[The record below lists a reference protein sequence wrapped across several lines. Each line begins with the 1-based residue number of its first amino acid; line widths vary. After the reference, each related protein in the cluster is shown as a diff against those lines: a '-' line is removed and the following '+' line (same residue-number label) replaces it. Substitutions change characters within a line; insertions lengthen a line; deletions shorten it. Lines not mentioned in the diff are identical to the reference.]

1 MGVKV
6 FFDNLGLRA
15 KLLLMMFSLLLLTL
29 ASLFVLYWQAE
40 RALIDQVEKH
50 TMDLSTAIQ
59 ISVERLTSKE
69 RTDEAR
75 LQDYVNRLQR
85 KGVNE
90 ISIISNEK
98 EIIASSN
105 PKRVGATIDP
115 KRRDLFITARL
126 GEAFTAEKGQKNYNL
141 IVPIVVGNQRMG
153 YALISLVLDD
163 FAHISRF
170 NFIKRLIVTVLVFG
184 VGIVASLILSWK
196 YTKPIGQVVR
206 AARRV
211 AQGDLRE
218 TLPVERRDEIGQL
231 TESFNDMV
239 AKLRVNKELENRLH
253 HAERLSS
260 IGQLASGI
268 AHEIRNPLNFINLS
282 IDHFQSRFPPLD
294 PRSREEFTYLVSAVK
309 TEIHRLDTMITNF
322 LTYGRPLRLQPRPCD
337 ITPLLDDV
345 ARMAEGKAKEQGVKI
360 ERGYPAELPRVL
372 VDGEQIKTCF
382 VNVLVNAFQAMP
394 QGGKL
399 SIDARLVNPHSAPQS
414 PQLSGESGR
423 ANIEGL
429 GSTRIEESP
438 QLAGGFFK
446 GADPSTPSPLSGNGR
461 WVEVSFRDTGCG
473 IASDDLSKVFEPY
486 FTTKEV
492 GIGLGLALTKKIVEE
507 HGGLIALDSVREQ
520 GTTVR
525 IRLPVEGQA

>member
-1 MGVKV
+1 MKGL
-6 FFDNLGLRA
+6 FDNLGLRA

-40 RALIDQVEKH
+40 RTLIDQVEKH

-75 LQDYVNRLQR
+75 LQDYVSRLQR

-90 ISIISNEK
+90 ISIVSNEK
-98 EIIASSN
+98 EVIASSN

-115 KRRDLFITARL
+115 RQRDLFITARL
-126 GEAFTAEKGQKNYNL
+126 GETLATEKGQKNYNL

-153 YALISLVLDD
+153 YALISMVLDD
-163 FAHISRF
+163 FAQISRL
-170 NFIKRLIVTVLVFG
+170 NFIKRLVVTVLVFG
-184 VGIVASLILSWK
+184 LGMMASLILSWK
-196 YTKPIGQVVR
+196 YTRPIDQVVQ

-218 TLPVERRDEIGQL
+218 SLPVERHDEIGEL
-231 TESFNDMV
+231 TTSFNDMV
-239 AKLRVNKELENRLH
+239 AKLRANKELEHRLH
-253 HAERLSS
+253 QAERLSS

-282 IDHFQSRFPPLD
+282 IDHLQSRFSPTD
-294 PRSREEFTYLVSAVK
+294 PRLREEFTHLVSWVK
-309 TEIHRLDTMITNF
+309 TEIHRLNTMITNF
-322 LTYGRPLRLQPRPCD
+322 LTYGKPLKLEPRPCD
-337 ITPLLDDV
+337 LAPLLHDV
-345 ARMAEGKAKEQGVKI
+345 VSMASGKAEEQGIKI
-360 ERGYPAELPRVL
+360 EYDSSVDLPQVL
-372 VDGEQIKTCF
+372 VDGEQIRTCF

-399 SIDARLVNPHSAPQS
+399 AITARLVN
-414 PQLSGESGR
+414 G
-423 ANIEGL
+423 
-429 GSTRIEESP
+429 T
-438 QLAGGFFK
+438 
-446 GADPSTPSPLSGNGR
+446 DPSPSPSPSGSGR
-461 WVEVSFRDTGCG
+461 WVEVGFQDTGYG
-473 IASDDLSKVFEPY
+473 IASEDLPKVFEPY

-507 HGGLIALDSVREQ
+507 HGGVIALASVRDQ

-525 IRLPVEGQA
+525 IRLPVEEQA

>member
-1 MGVKV
+1 MKA
-6 FFDNLGLRA
+6 FFHSLSLRA

-40 RALIDQVEKH
+40 RALILQVEKH
-50 TMDLSTAIQ
+50 TMDLSSAIQ
-59 ISVERLTSKE
+59 ISVERLTSKG

-75 LQDYVNRLQR
+75 LQDYVTRLQR
-85 KGVNE
+85 KGVKE
-90 ISIISNEK
+90 ISIVSNE
-98 EIIASSN
+98 EEVIASSN
-105 PKRVGATIDP
+105 PTRVGATIDP
-115 KRRDLFITARL
+115 NRRDLFITARL
-126 GEAFTAEKGQKNYNL
+126 GETLGAGTVQKTYNL

-153 YALISLVLDD
+153 YALISMVLDD
-163 FAHISRF
+163 FAYISRF
-170 NFIKRLIVTVLVFG
+170 NFIKRLIATVLVFG

-196 YTKPIGQVVR
+196 YTMPIDRVVQ

-218 TLPVERRDEIGQL
+218 TLPVERQDEIGQL

-239 AKLRVNKELENRLH
+239 AKLRANKELESRLH
-253 HAERLSS
+253 QAERLSS

-282 IDHFQSRFPPLD
+282 IDHLQSRFPPAD
-294 PRSREEFTYLVSAVK
+294 PGAREEFAYLVSAVK

-322 LTYGRPLRLQPRPCD
+322 LTYGKPLKLEPRPCD
-337 ITPLLDDV
+337 LLPLLDDV
-345 ARMAEGKAKEQGVKI
+345 ARMAGGKAKEQGIEI
-360 ERGYPAELPRVL
+360 ERGYPPELPRVL
-372 VDGEQIKTCF
+372 VDGEQIKNSF

-394 QGGKL
+394 QGGRL
-399 SIDARLVNPHSAPQS
+399 SIAACQVS
-414 PQLSGESGR
+414 
-423 ANIEGL
+423 
-429 GSTRIEESP
+429 
-438 QLAGGFFK
+438 
-446 GADPSTPSPLSGNGR
+446 GADPSSGSPLSSNGR

-473 IASDDLSKVFEPY
+473 IASDDLPKVFEPY

-507 HGGLIALDSVREQ
+507 HGGSIALDSALDE

-525 IRLPVEGQA
+525 IRLPVGEEA

>member
-1 MGVKV
+1 MKT
-6 FFDNLGLRA
+6 FFDSLSLRA

-40 RALIDQVEKH
+40 RALILQVEKH

-59 ISVERLTSKE
+59 ISVERLTSKG

-75 LQDYVNRLQR
+75 LQDYVTRLQR
-85 KGVNE
+85 KGVKE
-90 ISIISNEK
+90 ISIVSNE
-98 EIIASSN
+98 EEVIASSN
-105 PKRVGATIDP
+105 PTRVGATIDP
-115 KRRDLFITARL
+115 NRRDLFITARL
-126 GEAFTAEKGQKNYNL
+126 GETLGAGTVQKTYNL

-153 YALISLVLDD
+153 YALISMVLDD
-163 FAHISRF
+163 FAQISRF
-170 NFIKRLIVTVLVFG
+170 NFIKRLIATVLVFG

-196 YTKPIGQVVR
+196 YTMPIDRVVQ

-218 TLPVERRDEIGQL
+218 TLPVERQDEIGQL

-239 AKLRVNKELENRLH
+239 AKLRANKELESRLH
-253 HAERLSS
+253 QAERLSS

-282 IDHFQSRFPPLD
+282 IDHLQSRFPPAD
-294 PRSREEFTYLVSAVK
+294 PGAREEFAYLVSAVK

-322 LTYGRPLRLQPRPCD
+322 LTYGKPLKLEPRPCD
-337 ITPLLDDV
+337 LLPLLDDV
-345 ARMAEGKAKEQGVKI
+345 ARMAGGKAKEQGI
-360 ERGYPAELPRVL
+360 EFERGYPPELPRVL
-372 VDGEQIKTCF
+372 VDGEQIKNSF

-394 QGGKL
+394 QGGRL
-399 SIDARLVNPHSAPQS
+399 SITARQVS
-414 PQLSGESGR
+414 
-423 ANIEGL
+423 
-429 GSTRIEESP
+429 
-438 QLAGGFFK
+438 
-446 GADPSTPSPLSGNGR
+446 GADPSSGSPLSSNGR

-473 IASDDLSKVFEPY
+473 IASDDLPRVFEPY

-507 HGGLIALDSVREQ
+507 HGGSIALDSALDE

-525 IRLPVEGQA
+525 IRLPVGEEA

>member
-1 MGVKV
+1 MKT
-6 FFDNLGLRA
+6 FFDSLSLRA

-40 RALIDQVEKH
+40 RALILQVEKH

-59 ISVERLTSKE
+59 ISVERLTSKG

-75 LQDYVNRLQR
+75 LQDYVTRLQR
-85 KGVNE
+85 KGVKE
-90 ISIISNEK
+90 ISIVSNE
-98 EIIASSN
+98 EEVIASSN
-105 PKRVGATIDP
+105 PTRVGATIDP
-115 KRRDLFITARL
+115 NRRDLFITARL
-126 GEAFTAEKGQKNYNL
+126 GETLGAGTVQKTYNL

-153 YALISLVLDD
+153 YALISMVLDD
-163 FAHISRF
+163 FAYISRF
-170 NFIKRLIVTVLVFG
+170 NFIKRLIATVLVFG

-196 YTKPIGQVVR
+196 YTMPIDRVVQ

-218 TLPVERRDEIGQL
+218 TLPVERQDEIGQL

-239 AKLRVNKELENRLH
+239 AKLRANKELESRLH
-253 HAERLSS
+253 QAERLSS

-282 IDHFQSRFPPLD
+282 IDHLQSRFPPAD
-294 PRSREEFTYLVSAVK
+294 PGAREEFAYLVSAVK

-322 LTYGRPLRLQPRPCD
+322 LTYGKPLKLEPRPCD
-337 ITPLLDDV
+337 LLPLLDDV
-345 ARMAEGKAKEQGVKI
+345 ARMAGGKAKEQGI
-360 ERGYPAELPRVL
+360 EFERGYPPELPRVL
-372 VDGEQIKTCF
+372 VDGEQIKNSF

-394 QGGKL
+394 QGGRL
-399 SIDARLVNPHSAPQS
+399 SITARQVS
-414 PQLSGESGR
+414 
-423 ANIEGL
+423 
-429 GSTRIEESP
+429 
-438 QLAGGFFK
+438 
-446 GADPSTPSPLSGNGR
+446 GADPSSGSPLSSNGR

-473 IASDDLSKVFEPY
+473 IASDDLPRVFEPY

-507 HGGLIALDSVREQ
+507 HGGSIALDSALDE

-525 IRLPVEGQA
+525 IRLPVGEEA

>member
-1 MGVKV
+1 MKA
-6 FFDNLGLRA
+6 FFDSLSLRA

-40 RALIDQVEKH
+40 RALILQVEKH

-59 ISVERLTSKE
+59 ISVERLTSKG

-75 LQDYVNRLQR
+75 LQDYVARLQR
-85 KGVNE
+85 KGVKE
-90 ISIISNEK
+90 ISIVSNE
-98 EIIASSN
+98 EEVIASSN
-105 PKRVGATIDP
+105 PTRVGATIDP
-115 KRRDLFITARL
+115 NRRDLFITARL
-126 GEAFTAEKGQKNYNL
+126 GETLGAGTVQKTYNL

-153 YALISLVLDD
+153 YALISMVLDD
-163 FAHISRF
+163 FAYISRF
-170 NFIKRLIVTVLVFG
+170 NFIKRLIATVLVFG

-196 YTKPIGQVVR
+196 YTMPIDRVVQ

-218 TLPVERRDEIGQL
+218 TLPVERQDEIGQL

-239 AKLRVNKELENRLH
+239 AKLRANKELESRLH
-253 HAERLSS
+253 QAERLSS

-282 IDHFQSRFPPLD
+282 IDHLQSRFPPTD
-294 PRSREEFTYLVSAVK
+294 PGAGEEFAYLVSAVK

-322 LTYGRPLRLQPRPCD
+322 LTYGKPLKLEPRPCD
-337 ITPLLDDV
+337 LLPLLDDV
-345 ARMAEGKAKEQGVKI
+345 ARMAGGKAKEQGI
-360 ERGYPAELPRVL
+360 EFERRYPPELPRVL
-372 VDGEQIKTCF
+372 VDGEQIKNSF

-394 QGGKL
+394 RGGRL
-399 SIDARLVNPHSAPQS
+399 SISAHQVN
-414 PQLSGESGR
+414 
-423 ANIEGL
+423 
-429 GSTRIEESP
+429 
-438 QLAGGFFK
+438 
-446 GADPSTPSPLSGNGR
+446 GADPSSGSPLSSNGR

-473 IASDDLSKVFEPY
+473 IASDDLPRVFEPY

-507 HGGLIALDSVREQ
+507 HGGSIALVSALDE

-525 IRLPVEGQA
+525 IRLPVVEEA

>member
-1 MGVKV
+1 MKAL
-6 FFDNLGLRA
+6 FDNLGLRA
-15 KLLLMMFSLLLLTL
+15 KLLMMMFSLLLLTL

-59 ISVERLTSKE
+59 ISVERLTSKG

-75 LQDYVNRLQR
+75 LQDYVSRLQQQ
-85 KGVNE
+85 GVNE

-98 EIIASSN
+98 EVIASSN

-126 GEAFTAEKGQKNYNL
+126 GDALGAEKGQKNYNL

-153 YALISLVLDD
+153 YALITMVLDD

-170 NFIKRLIVTVLVFG
+170 NFIKRLIATVLVFG
-184 VGIVASLILSWK
+184 LGIVASLILSWK
-196 YTKPIGQVVR
+196 YTKPIDQVVQ

-239 AKLRVNKELENRLH
+239 AKLRANKELENRLH
-253 HAERLSS
+253 RAEHLSS

-282 IDHFQSRFPPLD
+282 IDHLQSRFGPPD
-294 PRSREEFTYLVSAVK
+294 PRSRDEFTYLVSGVK
-309 TEIHRLDTMITNF
+309 AEIHRLDTMITNF
-322 LTYGRPLRLQPRPCD
+322 LTYGKPLKLQPRPCD
-337 ITPLLDDV
+337 LPPLLDDV
-345 ARMAEGKAKEQGVKI
+345 ARMAGGKAKEQGIEI

-399 SIDARLVNPHSAPQS
+399 SIAAQLVN
-414 PQLSGESGR
+414 
-423 ANIEGL
+423 
-429 GSTRIEESP
+429 
-438 QLAGGFFK
+438 
-446 GADPSTPSPLSGNGR
+446 GADPSSSAPLLGDGR

-473 IASDDLSKVFEPY
+473 IASEDLPKVFEPY

-507 HGGLIALDSVREQ
+507 HGGLIALDSAREQ

-525 IRLPVEGQA
+525 IRLPVGGQA